1 MVLNISVVGIG
12 NVGLPFTAVA
22 SRYHKVVGIDIS
34 EEWVNKIE
42 SEIPLAEPL
51 LNEYIK
57 NYPFKKTTDFRHIEE
72 ADLIFIIVG
81 SQKEE
86 YSVDSII
93 SCMKMVNPHLKK
105 RNQTLV
111 IMSTI
116 KPGSLNKHI
125 LPFLESNNIL
135 DRIKGVCYNPVF
147 VALGSAVEYFEDP
160 KYVIIGESN
169 SEAGNSL
176 ENFYRDYAR
185 GNEIKFYRTSLE
197 NAEVFKFALNL
208 SLINKICLLNTL
220 TEFCEEYGAHID
232 FITEVLKEDPRIAG
246 KKMFKGGLGYGGPCF
261 PVDARSFR
269 LCQMEENLD
278 TSLID
283 AIIKNNERQVERT
296 VQLLKNIN
304 KKNISIL
311 GVTYKPN
318 VALTTESQAIEITK
332 RLSKIKNVMVYDPR
346 GMENAKK
353 EFKDTVQYARTLKES
368 LEFGEVILI
377 TVEWPQFS
385 SINKEDLTSEKI
397 IIDPWRILEK
407 KDLGVKYIPF
417 GIGHVRDTSSQREIN

>member
-1 MVLNISVVGIG
+1 MIVLKISVVGIG
-12 NVGLPFTAVA
+12 NVGLPFAAVA
-22 SRYHKVVGIDIS
+22 SRYHKVVGLDIN

-42 SEIPLAEPL
+42 SLIPLTEPL

-57 NYPFKKTTDFRHIEE
+57 NYPFKKTTDFKHIEGSE
-72 ADLIFIIVG
+72 LIFIIVG

-86 YSVDSII
+86 YSVDLII
-93 SCMKMVNPHLKK
+93 SCLELINPYLKE

-111 IMSTI
+111 VISTI
-116 KPGSLNKHI
+116 KPGSLKKRI
-125 LPFLESNNIL
+125 LPFLESKNIL
-135 DRIKGVCYNPVF
+135 DRIKGICYNPVF
-147 VALGSAVEYFEDP
+147 VALGSAVKYFEDP

-176 ENFYRDYAR
+176 VNFYRDYAK
-185 GNEIKFYRTSLE
+185 GNAIKFYRTSLE

-208 SLINKICLLNTL
+208 TLINKICLLNTL
-220 TEFCEEYGAHID
+220 TEFCEKYGAHID

-261 PVDARSFR
+261 PVDTRSFR
-269 LCQMEENLD
+269 FSQIEENLD

-283 AIIKNNERQVERT
+283 AITKNNERQIERT
-296 VQLLKNIN
+296 VQIIKKIN
-304 KKNISIL
+304 KKNVSIL

-318 VALTTESQAIEITK
+318 VALTTESQAIEIIK
-332 RLSKIKNVMVYDPR
+332 RLSKIKNVMVYDPN

-353 EFKDTVQYARTLKES
+353 ELKKTVKYARTLEES
-368 LEFGEVILI
+368 LEFGQVILI

-385 SINKEDLTSEKI
+385 SIKKENLSRDKI
-397 IIDPWRILEK
+397 IIDPWRLLEK

-417 GIGHVRDTSSQREIN
+417 GIGHVCDTSQARI

>member
-1 MVLNISVVGIG
+1 LNISVVGIG

-22 SRYHKVVGIDIS
+22 SRYHKVVGIDIN
-34 EEWVNKIE
+34 EKWVNKIE
-42 SEIPLAEPL
+42 SELPLTEPL
-51 LNEYIK
+51 LNEYLTK
-57 NYPFKKTTDFRHIEE
+57 YPFKKTTDFRCVEE

-93 SCMKMVNPHLKK
+93 SCLALVNPYLTKK
-105 RNQTLV
+105 NQTLV
-111 IMSTI
+111 IMSTV
-116 KPGSLNKHI
+116 KPGSLKNRI
-125 LPFLESNNIL
+125 LPFLKSNNIL
-135 DRIKGVCYNPVF
+135 DRIKGFCYNPVF
-147 VALGSAVEYFEDP
+147 VALGSAVKYFENP
-160 KYVIIGESN
+160 QYIIIGESN

-176 ENFYRDYAR
+176 ENFYRDYER
-185 GNEIKFYRTSLE
+185 GNTIKFYRTNLA

-208 SLINKICLLNTL
+208 TLINKICLLNTL
-220 TEFCEEYGAHID
+220 TEFCEKYGAHID
-232 FITEVLKEDPRIAG
+232 FITNVLKEDLRIAG

-261 PVDARSFR
+261 PVDARSFK

-296 VQLLKNIN
+296 VQHIKKID
-304 KKNISIL
+304 KKNVSIL

-318 VALTTESQAIEITK
+318 VALTTESQAIEIIK
-332 RLSKIKNVMVYDPR
+332 RLSKLKNVMVYDPK

-353 EFKDTVQYARTLKES
+353 ELKETVKYARTLEES

-385 SINKEDLTSEKI
+385 SINMDDLSREKI
-397 IIDPWRILEK
+397 IIDPWRLLEN
-407 KDLGVKYIPF
+407 KDLGVTYIPF
-417 GIGHVRDTSSQREIN
+417 GIGHVRDTSSQGK